1 LDPLIDRGSRVTKNR
16 RQWLL
21 IKRADDEARSS
32 KAADVTLLK
41 PTSAVSALT
50 IDEMEQVASK
60 AVTAV
65 RASKRGKSR
74 FVLPRKKSPKKAESR
89 SPCITEQQGA
99 APMSQG

>member
-1 LDPLIDRGSRVTKNR
+1 LDPLIDRGSRVTKNS

-21 IKRADDEARSS
+21 IKRTDDEARSS

-41 PTSAVSALT
+41 PTSVLSALT

-65 RASKRGKSR
+65 RASKRGKVAIRAPAKEVS
-74 FVLPRKKSPKKAESR
+74 KKS
-89 SPCITEQQGA
+89 
-99 APMSQG
+99 